1 MEDAVRSEGS
11 RRVDEDRASGAG
23 DETLAGDAFAPAG
36 TQTLVRT
43 PAPADPLSVLPE
55 RAYGNLLVVAA
66 RDHPSKLERRL
77 ERSGRDAASV
87 GVVPVVPGARAYE
100 GDLWTTDPVRPDDL
114 TGLGMRF
121 SDAVRH
127 VEEGTGWVVVDAL
140 GVLLTYADDS
150 RVCRFFQTLTNRVRA
165 RKAHG
170 VYCAN
175 PGAIETETYERL
187 RAMCDAEYEI
197 K

>member
-1 MEDAVRSEGS
+1 MEDAVRSQVAALGREEPTS
-11 RRVDEDRASGAG
+11 E
-23 DETLAGDAFAPAG
+23 AFAPAG
-36 TQTLVRT
+36 TQTLVQT
-43 PAPADPLSVLPE
+43 PATADPLAVLPE
-55 RAYGNLLVVAA
+55 RAYDNLLVVAA

-77 ERSGRDAASV
+77 ERSGHDPASV
-87 GVVPVVPGARAYE
+87 GVVPVVPGAGAYE

-127 VEEGTGWVVVDAL
+127 VEAETGWVLVDAL
-140 GVLLTYADDS
+140 GVLLTYADEA

-165 RKAHG
+165 REAHG

-175 PGAIETETYERL
+175 RDAIDSETYERL
-187 RAMCDAEYEI
+187 RAMCDAEYEVE
-197 K
+197 